1 MNKKICTVILLM
13 LMCAL
18 FGFAQAAGNSSQG
31 AGSGMGQGSTPP
43 APPSSISGVLNA
55 RLKGIESEF
64 VSAADAMPEDKYSFA
79 PTNGEFKGVRTF
91 ARQVRH
97 VAATNWEVAAG
108 VLGEKP
114 PVDTKGPNDNGPEA
128 IKTKADIMKYLK
140 DSFAYVH
147 KAVDQITPEN
157 AVAQINSPFDP
168 SGKAKTTR
176 LGMAVLL
183 FGHGF
188 DHYGQMVEYLR
199 MNGIIPPAS
208 RGQ

>member
-1 MNKKICTVILLM
+1 MRSTKTLFA
-13 LMCAL
+13 AL
-18 FGFAQAAGNSSQG
+18 FLLSCCGAVWGQAAKTDQP
-31 AGSGMGQGSTPP
+31 QTVTQ
-43 APPSSISGVLNA
+43 VLDHSVSNV
-55 RLKGIESEF
+55 EHEF
-64 VSAADAMPEDKYSFA
+64 VSAADAMPEDKYSYA

-91 ARQVRH
+91 AQEVRH

-108 VLGEKP
+108 ILGEKP
-114 PVDTKGPNDNGPEA
+114 PVETAGPNDNGPEA

-147 KAVDQITPEN
+147 KAVDQITPDN
-157 AVAQINSPFDP
+157 LVVQVNSPFDP

-176 LGMAVLL
+176 LSMAVLL

-188 DHYGQMVEYLR
+188 DHYGQIVEYLR
-199 MNGIIPPAS
+199 SNGIVPPAS

>member
-1 MNKKICTVILLM
+1 MNRKIGKVMLLILT
-13 LMCAL
+13 CAA
-18 FGFAQAAGNSSQG
+18 FGFAQATGNTSQG
-31 AGSGMGQGSTPP
+31 SGSGMAQGSTPP

-91 ARQVRH
+91 AQQIRH

-108 VLGEKP
+108 MVGEKP
-114 PVDTKGPNDNGPEA
+114 PVETQGPNDNGPES
-128 IKTKADIMKYLK
+128 IKSKADLMKYLK
-140 DSFAYVH
+140 DSFAYAH

-157 AVAQINSPFDP
+157 AVAPINSPFDP